1 MKHAILMLFV
11 VFVSQINAQ
20 TNTDEK
26 INQIIDKLSLEEKV
40 YLTVGTGMNIPG
52 FSEKSN
58 APQSV
63 IGSTQDKI
71 PGAAGTSYTNKR
83 FDFPAVVLADGPAG
97 IRISP
102 KRKEYPNQTFYGT
115 AFPIGTSIS
124 SSWNVELAKEVGE
137 AFGREAKDYGVDF
150 LLGPA
155 LNIQRNPLGGR
166 NFEYY
171 SEDPVLAGKITA
183 GFVNG
188 IQSQGVGATIK
199 HFVANNS
206 ETNRTE
212 VNTIVSERALREIYL
227 KGFEIAVKES
237 QPWSVMSSY
246 NKVNGTYTSE
256 SEDLLTKILRDEWG
270 FEGFVMTDWFGGK
283 DAVAQMK
290 AGNDVLMPGTNKQAE
305 SILMAVKN
313 GTLNES
319 ILDRNIKYTLS
330 QYFKTYSFNKYQP
343 TGKPDLEAN
352 KIVSRNAATEGI
364 ILLKNNEA
372 LPIKKDAKIA
382 LFGVTSLETIAGGTG
397 SGDVNK
403 AYMVSV
409 TEGLKNAGF
418 TIDEKLNADYKAFIT
433 EEKAKI
439 PPKKMFFEKDILV
452 SEKLWSNDTLQHI
465 ADTND
470 IAILTLGRTSGEFQD
485 RGLDGDFNLTSNEVT
500 LINTISSAFHSKGKK
515 FVIILNIGGVIET
528 QSWKNAVDAILLP
541 WQSGQESGNAIADVI
556 SGNVNPSGKLPVT
569 FPIALSDIPS
579 SKNFPGKVI
588 DPNAP
593 GPTNPLMGVPS
604 EEIYEEG
611 IYIGYRYFDAFHVES
626 SYPFGFGLSYTN
638 FEYTDLIL
646 TQEGDDIHVECTIKN
661 TGKSAGKEIVQL
673 YVKSPLGTI
682 EKPEKELKGFAKT
695 QLLNA
700 GESQKVV
707 FKTTINNLGYYDTA
721 SNSWKLDAGNY
732 AFLVASD
739 SKTIKL
745 SKTISLDSKIIEKTE
760 KLLSP
765 TVEINELSKN

>member
-11 VFVSQINAQ
+11 VFISQINAQ

-102 KRKEYPNQTFYGT
+102 ERKEYPNQTFYGT

-137 AFGREAKDYGVDF
+137 AFGKEAKDYGVDF

-485 RGLDGDFNLTSNEVT
+485 RGLDGDFNLTSNEIT

-682 EKPEKELKGFAKT
+682 EKPEKELKGFVKT

-700 GESQKVV
+700 GESQKVII
-707 FKTTINNLGYYDTA
+707 KTSINNLGYYDTA

-732 AFLVASD
+732 EFVVASD